1 MLVVVAALI
10 CLGAIGGGLFAAG
23 IVLPLPALVA
33 VGITL
38 LVISVVGMLLNYVLS
53 PRPTVVHNPIPVSY
67 STNNMNSMKRN
78 RIVEHNTS
86 TISADSTYWN
96 KSDTDLELINRQEEG
111 NLI

>member
-1 MLVVVAALI
+1 MVVAGLI

-53 PRPTVVHNPIPVSY
+53 PRPTVVHNPIAAAAAY
-67 STNNMNSMKRN
+67 STNNMNSMKR
-78 RIVEHNTS
+78 
-86 TISADSTYWN
+86 N
-96 KSDTDLELINRQEEG
+96 KSDTDLELINRQTAAAEEG